1 MENPLRK
8 QIRSIMKDHKKR
20 QMWYRIVTT
29 LAVVVVFVTTY
40 MLILPAITMENKAEC
55 GITEHKHDANCYSS
69 HYEKEKELVCTTD
82 SLGVHKHTEACY
94 DAEHKLIC
102 GYADFVIH
110 EHDASCYDKDGNLVC
125 TIPEHKLHQ
134 HTPECYQMQKQLV
147 CTQEESAGHTHTPE
161 CYTKQGSLI
170 CGKEEHTHGEGC
182 YDAEGNLIC
191 ALEEHAH
198 SDECYEWTDVLT
210 CTTPESAGHTHS
222 EACYQD
228 VQVLICEEPA
238 ELHTHTAECYKD
250 GVLACGKLELKEH
263 KHSETCFTEKQNLVE
278 TLICDRVEHVHT
290 DECYKKS
297 TEETATSEAVT
308 ASQNEETS
316 SEDESS
322 ETASIEETSTEE
334 NSSEE
339 TSTEETS
346 SEETSSEEASSE
358 ADTDA
363 EEQST
368 EASIEETS
376 LEEASTEETSIEE
389 TSLEASSEDES
400 ETESAEE
407 AESESEVESESESET
422 EESSSIEA
430 ESEEESSEEVSTEE
444 ETSEEESFEETSTEE
459 TSEEEL
465 TSEEASTEEETSEA
479 EEESSEEETSEAEEE
494 SSEEETSEAE
504 SETSFEYDI
513 NNWNLEVDGAL
524 LTVDKNSSSS
534 SLRRMRRARSNAGAQ
549 ASSTG
554 IDFGQYITE
563 IAFSKIENGYWVP
576 VKDGEAIKEGSQVR
590 FNISYNIPD
599 GEVNISNKK
608 IYYQLP
614 SGVKLR
620 KEESGAVYRNGVAV
634 GTYTISPDGMIEIE
648 FEDDFVADGKQFN
661 GNIWFEGTVSASG
674 TNENG
679 EIEFAGEGGT
689 LKIDKQEE
697 TLKNDISVEKSGS
710 VSKDGKTVDY
720 EVVASSK
727 KGSGSPV
734 TIEDYFRASEHV
746 SATFDQNS
754 FKIYKADDFG
764 NQIEVNGYA
773 PTFDKTWD
781 SYPKFTLKDLPELKA
796 GEKYIVKY
804 TANISVDSSGNW
816 DGAATVNNTAKATI
830 KVENKETW
838 SSIEIS
844 KAMISKTG
852 GYDSDQNVINWTVT
866 LNKGRK
872 DIQGYTFSDTLPD
885 GIDFIGTEFDVVDT
899 TNNNAVVGKATVK
912 ADGSIEYTFGTDQPY
927 TGEYR
932 ITYRTTA
939 PDNNGK
945 VTNTGT
951 IGKDGTG
958 NSSTAGVDVTHR
970 NWGVSK
976 NYKNEEDANN
986 GMKKLTWSTTV
997 SLPDSELEEFTYKD
1011 RILDASSSG
1020 DHYAVASELQKDIEK
1035 NFALQLSDDS
1045 KLTYNNDKVTLSVT
1059 YYDASEN
1066 VIEPSDTTQKVK
1078 SFEIKITP
1086 KSGNSIKAKYMILDA
1101 YSTYA
1106 DISQMQPGTSLV
1118 FKNKAELPEHYK
1130 DAESTHT
1137 IKKDKAL
1144 SKQSTSYWDRDYNT
1158 PQSSIMNKYF
1168 STVIS
1173 EGSKEMTYDSLKD
1186 GYLYYR
1192 IVLQLEEGK
1201 DEDIVLEDVLPD
1213 GVKLDEASVEGW
1225 FLDSGD
1231 DYSCRVA
1238 YYPDPTGQPKYY
1250 DFSSDKKPTVSLD
1263 GQNMTITIHAGYLN
1277 ALKLANMNQKEYK
1290 IAITYRVSIKDEWN
1304 DLAVTDKTYV
1314 NKVKWGSNSDSQ
1326 TTTVTRP
1333 ITKVEKTSAVEVEK
1347 DSNGNISAYYAAYS
1361 VVVNPTGANMN
1372 PYADTLT
1379 LSDTLG
1385 LQDGVNAYLDLEKT
1399 GLYYY
1404 DASKEDYRGIKVN
1417 SSRYTLKYD
1426 SETNVLNL
1434 VIPDETACVFVYR
1447 YRIECGSAISPTVT
1461 NQVKLYGKFSSSTSN
1476 VIHNEASGASVDKG
1490 SLRIYKVDSD
1500 DYTNLLPG
1508 AEFKIEKFNSES
1520 NTWEIVSDANHPD
1533 GKYVSDEQGE
1543 VELPKEFAQETLYRL
1558 QETKAP
1564 SGYSRLAEEIYFV
1577 FMKSDKNTTITN
1589 MNSIFSAASVNTD
1602 KIKFYETTNKDAIL
1616 YVPNDNTEITVKK
1629 VWENKDGSILVN
1641 PPTGSIL
1648 VTVYRQKQQLAKWT
1662 VTVNYQLSDCVKT
1675 EKYEVAK
1682 GSPFTI
1688 TFEEWQV
1695 KNKFFN
1701 ETEQQQLVE
1710 RKDYSAGYEKN
1721 VYDYIIASVTSD
1733 MVVTIYES
1741 KGNQHDYGHP
1751 TPKYDSPQAY
1761 EPVSGSGEV
1770 AVTEAGTKLENVA
1783 LTAAKNWTVSWSDLP
1798 KADSE
1803 KAPYYYIVKE
1813 TVTIPGYR
1821 TTYLNN
1827 GGIQTGI
1834 IYITNQKEEEQS
1846 ITLPETG
1853 GTGTYWYTMGGV
1865 LLTAGAAFLIY
1876 KKHMQKGG
1884 KRIW

>member
-1 MENPLRK
+1 
-8 QIRSIMKDHKKR
+8 MKDHKKR

-69 HYEKEKELVCTTD
+69 HYEKEKELACTTD

-147 CTQEESAGHTHTPE
+147 CTQEESVGHTHTPE
-161 CYTKQGSLI
+161 CYTKQQGSLI

-182 YDAEGNLIC
+182 YDADGNLIC
-191 ALEEHAH
+191 TLEEHTH

-297 TEETATSEAVT
+297 TEETA
-308 ASQNEETS
+308 
-316 SEDESS
+316 
-322 ETASIEETSTEE
+322 ST
-334 NSSEE
+334 
-339 TSTEETS
+339 
-346 SEETSSEEASSE
+346 EEASSE

-368 EASIEETS
+368 EASSEETS

-389 TSLEASSEDES
+389 TSLEAVSEDESEAES

-407 AESESEVESESESET
+407 SEFESEVESESESET

-444 ETSEEESFEETSTEE
+444 VSTEEESSEEESFEETSTEE

-465 TSEEASTEEETSEA
+465 TSEEAST
-479 EEESSEEETSEAEEE
+479 EEETSEAEEE

-576 VKDGEAIKEGSQVR
+576 VKEGEAIKEGSQVR

-710 VSKDGKTVDY
+710 VSKDGKTVNY

-773 PTFDKTWD
+773 PTFDQTQD
-781 SYPKFTLKDLPELKA
+781 GYPKFTLKDLPELKA

-838 SSIEIS
+838 SSVEIS

-852 GYDSDQNVINWTVT
+852 GYDSDKNEINWTVT
-866 LNKGRK
+866 LNKGKK
-872 DIQGYTFSDTLPD
+872 DIQGYKFYDKLPD
-885 GIDFIGTEFDVVDT
+885 GIQFIGNEFYVIDT
-899 TNNNAVVGKATVK
+899 VTNQSIGKATIGL
-912 ADGSIEYTFGTDQPY
+912 DGSIEYTFGTDKSY
-927 TGEYR
+927 TSEYR
-932 ITYRTTA
+932 IAYKTTA
-939 PDNNGK
+939 PDENGK
-945 VTNTGT
+945 VNNKGT
-951 IGKDGTG
+951 IGKDGTE

-997 SLPDSELEEFTYKD
+997 SLPDSELVEFTYKD
-1011 RILDASSSG
+1011 TILDASSSG
-1020 DHYAVASELQKDIEK
+1020 DHYAVASELQEDIEK

-1045 KLTYNNDKVTLSVT
+1045 KLYYNNDKVTLSVT

-1086 KSGNSIKAKYMILDA
+1086 KSGTNIKVKYMILDA

-1106 DISQMQPGTSLV
+1106 DVSQMQPGTSLV
-1118 FKNKAELPEHYK
+1118 FKNRAELLGHNK
-1130 DAESTHT
+1130 ESEAQHT
-1137 IKKDKAL
+1137 IKKDKIL
-1144 SKQSTSYWDRDYNT
+1144 SKQSISSWGRDYSK
-1158 PQSSIMNKYF
+1158 PQISPDKGLLSGF
-1168 STVIS
+1168 SD
-1173 EGSKEMTYDSLKD
+1173 GSKEMSYDSLND
-1186 GYLYYR
+1186 GYIYYR
-1192 IVLQLEEGK
+1192 ILINPEGN
-1201 DEDIVLEDVLPD
+1201 DDDITFTDILPD
-1213 GVKLDEASVEGW
+1213 GLVVDETSVEGW
-1225 FLDSGD
+1225 FYFETNNYFYCWNDWAKDNQDGRY
-1231 DYSCRVA
+1231 YSFA
-1238 YYPDPTGQPKYY
+1238 DN
-1250 DFSSDKKPTVSLD
+1250 KKPVVVVDKDNNKMTVTIKS
-1263 GQNMTITIHAGYLN
+1263 GYNYAMTSAN
-1277 ALKLANMNQKEYK
+1277 QVDWKL
-1290 IAITYRVSIKDEWN
+1290 AITYRASIKDEWK
-1304 DLAVTDKTYV
+1304 DLNLTDKTYV
-1314 NKVKWGSNSDSQ
+1314 NKVEWGSNSDSQ

-1333 ITKVEKTSAVEVEK
+1333 ITKIEKTSAVEVER
-1347 DSNGNISAYYAAYS
+1347 DSNGNIIAYYAAYS
-1361 VVVNPTGANMN
+1361 VVVNPAGANMN

-1385 LQDGVNAYLDLEKT
+1385 LPADVNAYLDLGNT

-1520 NTWEIVSDANHPD
+1520 NKWEIVSDTSHPD

-1543 VELPKEFAQETLYRL
+1543 VELPKEFVQETLYRL

-1589 MNSIFSAASVNTD
+1589 MNSIFSAASVSAD

-1641 PPTGSIL
+1641 PPTDSIQ
-1648 VTVYRQKQQLAKWT
+1648 VTVYRQRQQLAKWT
-1662 VTVNYQLSDCVKT
+1662 VTINKDGQRT
-1675 EKYEVAK
+1675 PYEVAK
-1682 GSPFTI
+1682 GSHFIISFPSYGIANYTDETKEKFVQMPDGNYQLRI
-1688 TFEEWQV
+1688 EQV
-1695 KNKFFN
+1695 N
-1701 ETEQQQLVE
+1701 
-1710 RKDYSAGYEKN
+1710 
-1721 VYDYIIASVTSD
+1721 SD
-1733 MVVTIYES
+1733 MEIDLKTNGGWTADI
-1741 KGNQHDYGHP
+1741 G
-1751 TPKYDSPQAY
+1751 TPDFDSPQAY

-1770 AVTEAGTKLENVA
+1770 AVTETGKKLENVA

-1798 KADSE
+1798 KADD
-1803 KAPYYYIVKE
+1803 KGAPYYYIVEEK
-1813 TVTIPGYR
+1813 VTIPGYR

-1827 GGIQTGI
+1827 GGIKTGI

>member
-69 HYEKEKELVCTTD
+69 HYEKEKELACTTD
-82 SLGVHKHTEACY
+82 SLGVHKHTDACY

-147 CTQEESAGHTHTPE
+147 CTQEESVGHTHTPE
-161 CYTKQGSLI
+161 CYTKQQGALI

-191 ALEEHAH
+191 TLEEHTH
-198 SDECYEWTDVLT
+198 SDECYEWNDVLT
-210 CTTPESAGHTHS
+210 CTIPESAGHTHS

-322 ETASIEETSTEE
+322 EETSI
-334 NSSEE
+334 
-339 TSTEETS
+339 
-346 SEETSSEEASSE
+346 EEASSE

-363 EEQST
+363 EEPST
-368 EASIEETS
+368 EETSEETS
-376 LEEASTEETSIEE
+376 LEEVSTEE

-400 ETESAEE
+400 EAESETESAE
-407 AESESEVESESESET
+407 EVESESERET

-430 ESEEESSEEVSTEE
+430 ETEEESSEEVSTEE
-444 ETSEEESFEETSTEE
+444 ESSEEESFEETSTEE

-479 EEESSEEETSEAEEE
+479 EEESSEEAST
-494 SSEEETSEAE
+494 EEETFEAE
-504 SETSFEYDI
+504 TEEELSYDL
-513 NNWNLEVDGAL
+513 NNWNLEIDGPL
-524 LTVDKNSSSS
+524 LTVEKNMSSSNV
-534 SLRRMRRARSNAGAQ
+534 RRMRKASRIATQ
-549 ASSTG
+549 ATTTGVDFGPHITG
-554 IDFGQYITE
+554 II
-563 IAFSKIENGYWVP
+563 FSKIQNGYWVP
-576 VKDGEAIKEGSQVR
+576 IGDGESVKEGDQVR
-590 FNISYNIPD
+590 FYISYNIPD
-599 GEVNISNKK
+599 GKVDSSNKK

-620 KEESGAVYRNGVAV
+620 KEENGSIYRNGVAV
-634 GTYTISPDGMIEIE
+634 GTYTISPDGLIEIE
-648 FEDDFVADGKQFN
+648 FEDNFVADGKQFN

-764 NQIEVNGYA
+764 NQIEVNGYV
-773 PTFDKTWD
+773 PTFDRTQD
-781 SYPKFTLKDLPELKA
+781 GYPKFTLKDLPELKA

-804 TANISVDSSGNW
+804 TANLSVVSSGNW

-838 SSIEIS
+838 SSVEIS

-852 GYDSDQNVINWTVT
+852 GYDPDKNEINWIVT
-866 LNKGRK
+866 LNKGKK
-872 DIQGYTFSDTLPD
+872 DIQGYKFYDKLPD
-885 GIDFIGTEFDVVDT
+885 GIQFIGNKFDVIDT
-899 TNNNAVVGKATVK
+899 ATNQSIGTATVG
-912 ADGSIEYTFGTDQPY
+912 ADGSIEYTFGTDKSY
-927 TGEYR
+927 TSEYR
-932 ITYRTTA
+932 ITYKTTA
-939 PDNNGK
+939 PAENGK
-945 VTNTGT
+945 VNNTGT

-976 NYKNEEDANN
+976 NYKNEEDADN
-986 GMKKLTWSTTV
+986 GTKKLTWSTTV
-997 SLPDSELEEFTYKD
+997 SLPDSELEDFTYKD
-1011 RILDASSSG
+1011 TILDANSPN

-1045 KLTYNNDKVTLSVT
+1045 KLSYNNDKVTLSVT

-1066 VIEPSDTTQKVK
+1066 AIEPTDTTQKVK

-1086 KSGNSIKAKYMILDA
+1086 KSGTSIKAKYMILDA

-1106 DISQMQPGTSLV
+1106 DISAMQPGTSWV
-1118 FKNKAELPEHYK
+1118 FKNKAELPEHHK
-1130 DAESTHT
+1130 ESEAQHT
-1137 IKKDKAL
+1137 IKKDKIL
-1144 SKQSTSYWDRDYNT
+1144 SKQSIANTGRDYNT
-1158 PQSSIMNKYF
+1158 PQSSLGIIQMPKF
-1168 STVIS
+1168 VDGT
-1173 EGSKEMTYDSLKD
+1173 KEFTYDSLKNE
-1186 GYLYYR
+1186 YIYYR
-1192 IVLQLEEGK
+1192 ILIDAESANDQSITLTDYIPNGMVI
-1201 DEDIVLEDVLPD
+1201 DE
-1213 GVKLDEASVEGW
+1213 KSVEGW
-1225 FLDSGD
+1225 YYFEDGENYQYRV
-1231 DYSCRVA
+1231 DYRNSAGPQR
-1238 YYPDPTGQPKYY
+1238 Y
-1250 DFSSDKKPTVSLD
+1250 DFAENKKPVVSISQD
-1263 GQNMTITIHAGYLN
+1263 GSLMTIMIQDGYATAAKN
-1277 ALKLANMNQKEYK
+1277 GGKTGWKL
-1290 IAITYRVSIKDEWN
+1290 AITYRASIKDEWKDFN
-1304 DLAVTDKTYV
+1304 VTDKTYV
-1314 NKVKWGSNSDSQ
+1314 NKVEWGSNSDSQ

-1333 ITKVEKTSAVEVEK
+1333 TTKIEKTAVVETEQ
-1347 DSNGNISAYYAAYS
+1347 DASGAISAYYAAYS
-1361 VVVNPTGANMN
+1361 VVINPSGANMN
-1372 PYADTLT
+1372 PYADTLS
-1379 LSDTLG
+1379 LSDTLT
-1385 LQDGVNAYLDLEKT
+1385 LPQGVTAYWDLDNT

-1404 DASKEDYRGIKVN
+1404 DASKTDYKGTEL
-1417 SSRYTLKYD
+1417 SSTRYTLQYNEQK
-1426 SETNVLNL
+1426 NVLNL
-1434 VIPDETACVFVYR
+1434 VVPDETACVFVYR
-1447 YRIECGSAISPTVT
+1447 YRIECGAAHAPEISNKVR
-1461 NQVKLYGKFSSSTSN
+1461 LYGKFESSTSTI
-1476 VIHNEASGASVDKG
+1476 IHNQGSGASVDKG
-1490 SLRIYKVDSD
+1490 SLKIYKVDSD
-1500 DYTNLLPG
+1500 DYTNLLAG
-1508 AEFKIEKFNSES
+1508 AEFEIEKYDSQS
-1520 NTWEIVSDANHPD
+1520 KIWSRVSDDNHPD
-1533 GKYVSDEQGE
+1533 GKYISNAKGE
-1543 VELPKEFAQETLYRL
+1543 VELPKEFVQETLYRL
-1558 QETKAP
+1558 KETKAP
-1564 SGYSRLAEEIYFV
+1564 SGYSKLAKEIYFV
-1577 FMKSDKNTTITN
+1577 FMKYDKNTTITN
-1589 MNSIFSAASVNTD
+1589 MGSIFSAASVSTD

-1641 PPTGSIL
+1641 PPTNSIL

-1662 VTVNYQLSDCVKT
+1662 VTINKDGQRT
-1675 EKYEVAK
+1675 PYEVAK
-1682 GSPFTI
+1682 GSHFIISFPSWGIANYTDETKEKFVQMPDGTYQLRI
-1688 TFEEWQV
+1688 EQV
-1695 KNKFFN
+1695 N
-1701 ETEQQQLVE
+1701 
-1710 RKDYSAGYEKN
+1710 
-1721 VYDYIIASVTSD
+1721 SD
-1733 MVVTIYES
+1733 MEIDLKTNGSWTADI
-1741 KGNQHDYGHP
+1741 G
-1751 TPKYDSPQAY
+1751 TPDFDLPQAY

-1770 AVTEAGTKLENVA
+1770 AVTEGGTKLENVA
-1783 LTAAKNWTVSWSDLP
+1783 LRAANNWTVSWSDLP

-1803 KAPYYYIVKE
+1803 NAPYYYIVKE

-1865 LLTAGAAFLIY
+1865 LLIAGAAFLIY

>member
-69 HYEKEKELVCTTD
+69 HYEKEKELACTTD

-322 ETASIEETSTEE
+322 ETASIEETS
-334 NSSEE
+334 SEE
-339 TSTEETS
+339 TST
-346 SEETSSEEASSE
+346 EEASSE

-363 EEQST
+363 EEPST
-368 EASIEETS
+368 EASS
-376 LEEASTEETSIEE
+376 EE
-389 TSLEASSEDES
+389 TSLEAVSEDES
-400 ETESAEE
+400 EAESETETAEE

-430 ESEEESSEEVSTEE
+430 ETEEESSEEVSTEAESLE
-444 ETSEEESFEETSTEE
+444 EESTEEESEEEQ
-459 TSEEEL
+459 
-465 TSEEASTEEETSEA
+465 TSEEAST
-479 EEESSEEETSEAEEE
+479 EEETSEAEEE

-513 NNWNLEVDGAL
+513 NNWNLEVDGPL

-534 SLRRMRRARSNAGAQ
+534 SLRRMRRARSNVGAQ

-599 GEVNISNKK
+599 GEVNLSNKK

-620 KEESGAVYRNGVAV
+620 KEESGAIYRNGVAV

-648 FEDDFVADGKQFN
+648 FEDAFVADGKQFN

-746 SATFDQNS
+746 SAAFDPNS

-764 NQIEVNGYA
+764 NQIEVNGYV
-773 PTFDKTWD
+773 PTFETQDG
-781 SYPKFTLKDLPELKA
+781 YPKFTLKDLPELKA

-804 TANISVDSSGNW
+804 TANISADSSGNW

-838 SSIEIS
+838 SSVEIS

-852 GYDSDQNVINWTVT
+852 GYDSDKNEINWTVT
-866 LNKGRK
+866 LNKGKK
-872 DIQGYTFSDTLPD
+872 DIQGYKFYDKLFD
-885 GIDFIGTEFDVVDT
+885 GIQFIGTEFDVIDT
-899 TNNNAVVGKATVK
+899 VTNQSIGKAKVG
-912 ADGSIEYTFGTDQPY
+912 ADGSIEYTFGTDKSY
-927 TGEYR
+927 TSEYR
-932 ITYRTTA
+932 ITYKTTA
-939 PDNNGK
+939 PTENGK
-945 VTNTGT
+945 VNNTGT

-997 SLPDSELEEFTYKD
+997 SLPDSELVEFTYKD
-1011 RILDASSSG
+1011 TILDASSSG
-1020 DHYAVASELQKDIEK
+1020 DHYAVASKLQEDIEK
-1035 NFALQLSDDS
+1035 NFALQLSDDTRLS
-1045 KLTYNNDKVTLSVT
+1045 YNNDKVTLSVT
-1059 YYDASEN
+1059 YYDASGN
-1066 VIEPSDTTQKVK
+1066 VIESTDTTQKVR

-1106 DISQMQPGTSLV
+1106 DVSQMQPGTSLV
-1118 FKNKAELPEHYK
+1118 FKNKAELPEHGK
-1130 DAESTHT
+1130 EAESTHT

-1144 SKQSTSYWDRDYNT
+1144 SKQSTSYWERDYST
-1158 PQSSIMNKYF
+1158 PQGSLPNQPTHYSPM
-1168 STVIS
+1168 TD
-1173 EGSKEMTYDSLKD
+1173 GSKEMTYDSLKD
-1186 GYLYYR
+1186 GYIYYR
-1192 IVLQLEEGK
+1192 IVLQPEEGK
-1201 DEDIVLEDVLPD
+1201 DQDIILKDVLPE
-1213 GVKLDEASVEGW
+1213 GVELDNNSVEGW
-1225 FLDSGD
+1225 FLNGD
-1231 DYSCRVA
+1231 NYIHIMT
-1238 YYPDPTGQPKYY
+1238 YYPQELYGTPKYY
-1250 DFSSDKKPTVSLD
+1250 DFSSAKKPTVSLD

-1277 ALKLANMNQKEYK
+1277 ALKLANQTGYK

-1304 DLAVTDKTYV
+1304 DLIVTDKTYV
-1314 NKVKWGSNSDSQ
+1314 NKVEWGSNSDSQ

-1347 DSNGNISAYYAAYS
+1347 DSNGKISAYYAAYS
-1361 VVVNPTGANMN
+1361 VVVNPAGANMN

-1385 LQDGVNAYLDLEKT
+1385 LPAGVNAYLDLEKT

-1417 SSRYTLKYD
+1417 SSRYTLQYD

-1476 VIHNEASGASVDKG
+1476 VIHNESSGASVDKG

-1520 NTWEIVSDANHPD
+1520 NAWEIVSDANHPD
-1533 GKYVSDEQGE
+1533 GKYVSNEQGE

-1558 QETKAP
+1558 QEIKAP

-1577 FMKSDKNTTITN
+1577 FMKKDKDTTIKD
-1589 MNSIFSAASVNTD
+1589 MNSIFSAVNVSTD

-1641 PPTGSIL
+1641 PPTDSIQ

-1662 VTVNYQLSDCVKT
+1662 VTINKDGHLT
-1675 EKYEVAK
+1675 PYEVAK
-1682 GSPFTI
+1682 GSHFIISFPSWGIENYT
-1688 TFEEWQV
+1688 
-1695 KNKFFN
+1695 N
-1701 ETEQQQLVE
+1701 ETKEKFVKMSDGNYQLRIEQV
-1710 RKDYSAGYEKN
+1710 N
-1721 VYDYIIASVTSD
+1721 SD
-1733 MVVTIYES
+1733 MEIDLKTN
-1741 KGNQHDYGHP
+1741 GGWTDGG
-1751 TPKYDSPQAY
+1751 TPDFDSPQAY
-1761 EPVSGSGEV
+1761 EPVAGSGEV
-1770 AVTEAGTKLENVA
+1770 AVTENGTKLENVA
-1783 LTAAKNWTVSWSDLP
+1783 LTSANNWTVSWSDLP

-1803 KAPYYYIVKE
+1803 NAPYYYIVKE

>member
-69 HYEKEKELVCTTD
+69 HYEKEKELACTTD

-161 CYTKQGSLI
+161 CYTKQQGSLI
-170 CGKEEHTHGEGC
+170 CSKEEHTHGEGC

-191 ALEEHAH
+191 TLEEHAH

-210 CTTPESAGHTHS
+210 CTIPESAGHTHS

-334 NSSEE
+334 TSIEEASSEE
-339 TSTEETS
+339 T
-346 SEETSSEEASSE
+346 SSE

-363 EEQST
+363 EEPST
-368 EASIEETS
+368 EASSEETS

-400 ETESAEE
+400 EAESETETAEE
-407 AESESEVESESESET
+407 AESESESET

-430 ESEEESSEEVSTEE
+430 ETEEESSEEVSTEE
-444 ETSEEESFEETSTEE
+444 VSTEEESSEEESFEETSTEE

-465 TSEEASTEEETSEA
+465 TSEEAST
-479 EEESSEEETSEAEEE
+479 EEETSEAEEE

-764 NQIEVNGYA
+764 NQIEVNGYV
-773 PTFDKTWD
+773 PTFDKTQD
-781 SYPKFTLKDLPELKA
+781 GYPKFTLKDLPELKA

-945 VTNTGT
+945 VTNKGT

-1059 YYDASEN
+1059 YYDASGN

-1086 KSGNSIKAKYMILDA
+1086 KSGTNIKAKYMILDA

-1106 DISQMQPGTSLV
+1106 DISQMQPGTSWV
-1118 FKNKAELPEHYK
+1118 FKNKAELLGHNK
-1130 DAESTHT
+1130 ESEAQHT
-1137 IKKDKAL
+1137 IKKDKIL
-1144 SKQSTSYWDRDYNT
+1144 SKQSISSWGRDYSK
-1158 PQSSIMNKYF
+1158 PQISPDKGLLSGF
-1168 STVIS
+1168 SD
-1173 EGSKEMTYDSLKD
+1173 GSKEMSYDSLND
-1186 GYLYYR
+1186 GYICYR
-1192 IVLQLEEGK
+1192 ILINPEGN
-1201 DEDIVLEDVLPD
+1201 DDDITFTDILPD
-1213 GVKLDEASVEGW
+1213 GLVVDETSVEGW
-1225 FLDSGD
+1225 FYFEPNNYFYCWNDWAKNNQDGRY
-1231 DYSCRVA
+1231 YSFA
-1238 YYPDPTGQPKYY
+1238 DN
-1250 DFSSDKKPTVSLD
+1250 KKPVVVVDKDNNKMTVTIKS
-1263 GQNMTITIHAGYLN
+1263 GYNYAMTSN
-1277 ALKLANMNQKEYK
+1277 NQVDWKL
-1290 IAITYRVSIKDEWN
+1290 AITYRASIKDEWK
-1304 DLAVTDKTYV
+1304 DLNLTDKTYV
-1314 NKVKWGSNSDSQ
+1314 NKVEWGSNSDSQ

-1333 ITKVEKTSAVEVEK
+1333 TTKVEKTAVVETEQ
-1347 DSNGNISAYYAAYS
+1347 DASGAISAYYAAYS
-1361 VVVNPTGANMN
+1361 VVINPSGANMN
-1372 PYADTLT
+1372 PYADTLS
-1379 LSDTLG
+1379 LSDTLT
-1385 LQDGVNAYLDLEKT
+1385 LPQGVTAYLDLDNT

-1404 DASKEDYRGIKVN
+1404 DASKTDYKGTEL
-1417 SSRYTLKYD
+1417 SSTRYTLQYD
-1426 SETNVLNL
+1426 EQKNVLNL
-1434 VIPDETACVFVYR
+1434 VVPDETACVFVYR
-1447 YRIECGSAISPTVT
+1447 YRIECGAASAPEISNKVR
-1461 NQVKLYGKFSSSTSN
+1461 LYGKFESSTSTI
-1476 VIHNEASGASVDKG
+1476 IHNQGSGASVDKG

-1589 MNSIFSAASVNTD
+1589 MNSIFSAASVSAD

-1641 PPTGSIL
+1641 PPKDSIQ

-1662 VTVNYQLSDCVKT
+1662 VTVIKKYQEWDGQKQKT
-1675 EKYEVAK
+1675 LGSFDIAK
-1682 GSPFTI
+1682 GSAFTI
-1688 TFEEWQV
+1688 KLSKQTKGQLSEELQGQCIPVVDNWGNVDHYELRYSSISEDVTIVLEYPIQHAS
-1695 KNKFFN
+1695 
-1701 ETEQQQLVE
+1701 EDPS
-1710 RKDYSAGYEKN
+1710 DYEYDKPEAYES
-1721 VYDYIIASVTSD
+1721 ISGSREIAETSD
-1733 MVVTIYES
+1733 
-1741 KGNQHDYGHP
+1741 
-1751 TPKYDSPQAY
+1751 
-1761 EPVSGSGEV
+1761 
-1770 AVTEAGTKLENVA
+1770 GTKLKNVS
-1783 LTAAKNWTVSWSDLP
+1783 LTALKKWSVSWSDLP
-1798 KADSE
+1798 ATGTDADGNTF
-1803 KAPYYYIVKE
+1803 PYYYTVEE
-1813 TVTIPGYR
+1813 TVNIPGYK

-1827 GGIQTGI
+1827 SGIRTGI

>member
-1 MENPLRK
+1 
-8 QIRSIMKDHKKR
+8 MKDHKKR

-69 HYEKEKELVCTTD
+69 HYEKEKELACTTD

-147 CTQEESAGHTHTPE
+147 CTQEESVGHTHTPE
-161 CYTKQGSLI
+161 CYTKQQGELI

-191 ALEEHAH
+191 TLEEHTH

-210 CTTPESAGHTHS
+210 CTIPESAGHTHS

-316 SEDESS
+316 SEDEGS
-322 ETASIEETSTEE
+322 ETASIEET
-334 NSSEE
+334 SSEE

-346 SEETSSEEASSE
+346 IEEDSSEETSSE

-363 EEQST
+363 EEPST
-368 EASIEETS
+368 EASSEETS

-389 TSLEASSEDES
+389 TSLEAVSEDESEAES

-407 AESESEVESESESET
+407 VESEYEVESESESET

-430 ESEEESSEEVSTEE
+430 ETEEESSEEVSTEE
-444 ETSEEESFEETSTEE
+444 ESSEEESFEETSTEE

-479 EEESSEEETSEAEEE
+479 EEESSEEAST
-494 SSEEETSEAE
+494 EEETSEAE
-504 SETSFEYDI
+504 TEEELSYDL
-513 NNWNLEVDGAL
+513 NNWNLEIDGPL
-524 LTVDKNSSSS
+524 LTVEKNMSSSNV
-534 SLRRMRRARSNAGAQ
+534 RRMRKASRIATQ
-549 ASSTG
+549 ATTTGVDFGPHITG
-554 IDFGQYITE
+554 II
-563 IAFSKIENGYWVP
+563 FSKIQNGYWVP
-576 VKDGEAIKEGSQVR
+576 IGDGESVKEGDQVR
-590 FNISYNIPD
+590 FYISYNIPD
-599 GEVNISNKK
+599 GKVDSSNKK

-620 KEESGAVYRNGVAV
+620 KEENGSIYRNGVAV
-634 GTYTISPDGMIEIE
+634 GTYTISPDGLIEIE

-773 PTFDKTWD
+773 PTFDQTQD
-781 SYPKFTLKDLPELKA
+781 GYPKFTLKDLPELEA

-838 SSIEIS
+838 SSVEIS

-852 GYDSDQNVINWTVT
+852 GYDSDQNVINWIVT

-885 GIDFIGTEFDVVDT
+885 GISFIGTEFDVVDT

-912 ADGSIEYTFGTDQPY
+912 ADGSIEYTFRTDQPY

-932 ITYRTTA
+932 ITYKTTA
-939 PDNNGK
+939 PDSDGK

-951 IGKDGTG
+951 IGKNGDG
-958 NSSTAGVDVTHR
+958 NSSTAEVGVSHR

-976 NYKNEEDANN
+976 SYKSETDVDA
-986 GMKKLTWSTTV
+986 GSKKLTWNTDVT
-997 SLPDSELEEFTYKD
+997 LPDITLIEFVYKD
-1011 RILDASSSG
+1011 TFIDAIDG
-1020 DHYAVASELQKDIEK
+1020 NTENHYGIAKELQAEIEQ
-1035 NFALQLSDDS
+1035 NFSLQLSDNKRLS
-1045 KLTYNNDKVTLSVT
+1045 YENDQVAVEVT
-1059 YYDASEN
+1059 YYDADGNKIAST
-1066 VIEPSDTTQKVK
+1066 DTTQKVK
-1078 SFEIKITP
+1078 TFEIKVIP
-1086 KSGNSIKAKYMILDA
+1086 KADVDVKAKHMILA
-1101 YSTYA
+1101 SYSTYA
-1106 DISQMQPGTSLV
+1106 DISAMQPGTSWV
-1118 FKNKAELPEHYK
+1118 FKNKAELPGHNK
-1130 DAESTHT
+1130 ESEAQHT
-1137 IKKDKAL
+1137 IKKDKIL
-1144 SKQSTSYWDRDYNT
+1144 SKQSIANIGRDYNT
-1158 PQSSIMNKYF
+1158 SQSSL
-1168 STVIS
+1168 VIIQMPKFVD
-1173 EGSKEMTYDSLKD
+1173 GTKEFTYDSLKNE
-1186 GYLYYR
+1186 YVYYR
-1192 IVLQLEEGK
+1192 ILIDAESANDQSITLTDYIPNGMVI
-1201 DEDIVLEDVLPD
+1201 DE
-1213 GVKLDEASVEGW
+1213 KSVEGW
-1225 FLDSGD
+1225 YYFENGENYQHRV
-1231 DYSCRVA
+1231 DYHNSA
-1238 YYPDPTGQPKYY
+1238 GQQWY
-1250 DFSSDKKPTVSLD
+1250 DFAGNKKPVVSISQD
-1263 GQNMTITIHAGYLN
+1263 GSLMTITIQDGYATAAKN
-1277 ALKLANMNQKEYK
+1277 GGKTGWKL
-1290 IAITYRVSIKDEWN
+1290 AITYRASIKDEWKDFN
-1304 DLAVTDKTYV
+1304 VTDKTYV
-1314 NKVKWGSNSDSQ
+1314 NKVEWGSNSDSQ

-1333 ITKVEKTSAVEVEK
+1333 TTKIEKTAVVETEQDASGAISA
-1347 DSNGNISAYYAAYS
+1347 ISAYYAAYS
-1361 VVVNPTGANMN
+1361 VVINPSGANMN
-1372 PYADTLT
+1372 PYADTLS
-1379 LSDTLG
+1379 LSDTLT
-1385 LQDGVNAYLDLEKT
+1385 LPQGVTAYLDLDNT

-1404 DASKEDYRGIKVN
+1404 DASKTDYKGTEL
-1417 SSRYTLKYD
+1417 SSTRYTLQYD
-1426 SETNVLNL
+1426 EQKNVLNL
-1434 VIPDETACVFVYR
+1434 VVPDETACVFVYR
-1447 YRIECGSAISPTVT
+1447 YRIECGAASAPEISNKVR
-1461 NQVKLYGKFSSSTSN
+1461 LYGKFESSTSTI
-1476 VIHNEASGASVDKG
+1476 IHNQGSGASVDKG
-1490 SLRIYKVDSD
+1490 SLKIYKVDSD
-1500 DYTNLLPG
+1500 DYTNLLAG
-1508 AEFKIEKFNSES
+1508 AEFGIEKYDSQS
-1520 NTWEIVSDANHPD
+1520 KTWSLVSDDNHSD
-1533 GKYVSDEQGE
+1533 GNYISNAKGE
-1543 VELPKEFAQETLYRL
+1543 VELPKEFVQETLYRL
-1558 QETKAP
+1558 KETKAP
-1564 SGYSRLAEEIYFV
+1564 SGYSKLSNPIYFV
-1577 FMKSDKNTTITN
+1577 FMKVNTTKESTIN
-1589 MNSIFSAASVNTD
+1589 AMSSVFSVAGVDANEV
-1602 KIKFYETTNKDAIL
+1602 KFYETTSKDAVM
-1616 YVPNDNTEITVKK
+1616 YVPNENTEIVVKK
-1629 VWENKDGSILVN
+1629 VWENKNGSTLVN
-1641 PPTGSIL
+1641 PPTDSIK

-1662 VTVNYQLSDCVKT
+1662 VTINKDGQRT
-1675 EKYEVAK
+1675 PYEVAK
-1682 GSPFTI
+1682 GSHFIISFPSWGSANYTDETKEKFVQMPDGNYQLRI
-1688 TFEEWQV
+1688 EQV
-1695 KNKFFN
+1695 N
-1701 ETEQQQLVE
+1701 
-1710 RKDYSAGYEKN
+1710 
-1721 VYDYIIASVTSD
+1721 SD
-1733 MVVTIYES
+1733 MEIDLKANGWTADI
-1741 KGNQHDYGHP
+1741 KTTDLDF
-1751 TPKYDSPQAY
+1751 DSPQAY

-1770 AVTEAGTKLENVA
+1770 AVTETGTKLENVA
-1783 LTAAKNWTVSWSDLP
+1783 LTAANNWTVSWSDLP

-1803 KAPYYYIVKE
+1803 NAPYYYIVKE

>member
-1 MENPLRK
+1 M
-8 QIRSIMKDHKKR
+8 
-20 QMWYRIVTT
+20 
-29 LAVVVVFVTTY
+29 
-40 MLILPAITMENKAEC
+40 
-55 GITEHKHDANCYSS
+55 
-69 HYEKEKELVCTTD
+69 
-82 SLGVHKHTEACY
+82 
-94 DAEHKLIC
+94 
-102 GYADFVIH
+102 
-110 EHDASCYDKDGNLVC
+110 
-125 TIPEHKLHQ
+125 
-134 HTPECYQMQKQLV
+134 
-147 CTQEESAGHTHTPE
+147 
-161 CYTKQGSLI
+161 
-170 CGKEEHTHGEGC
+170 
-182 YDAEGNLIC
+182 
-191 ALEEHAH
+191 
-198 SDECYEWTDVLT
+198 
-210 CTTPESAGHTHS
+210 
-222 EACYQD
+222 
-228 VQVLICEEPA
+228 QVLICEEPA

-263 KHSETCFTEKQNLVE
+263 KHSETCFTEKQVLVE

-316 SEDESS
+316 SEDENS
-322 ETASIEETSTEE
+322 ET
-334 NSSEE
+334 
-339 TSTEETS
+339 
-346 SEETSSEEASSE
+346 
-358 ADTDA
+358 
-363 EEQST
+363 
-368 EASIEETS
+368 ASIEETS
-376 LEEASTEETSIEE
+376 LEEASIEETSIEE
-389 TSLEASSEDES
+389 TSLEAVSEEESEVES

-422 EESSSIEA
+422 EESSSVEA
-430 ESEEESSEEVSTEE
+430 ESEEESSEEISTEE
-444 ETSEEESFEETSTEE
+444 ESSEEESFEETSTEE

-465 TSEEASTEEETSEA
+465 TSEEAST
-479 EEESSEEETSEAEEE
+479 EEETSEAEEE

-970 NWGVSK
+970 DWGVSK
-976 NYKNEEDANN
+976 NYKNEEAVNN

-997 SLPDSELEEFTYKD
+997 SLPDSELVEFTYRD
-1011 RILDASSSG
+1011 TILDASSPN
-1020 DHYAVASELQKDIEK
+1020 DHYAVASELQADIAK
-1035 NFALQLSDDS
+1035 SFALQLSDNS
-1045 KLTYNNDKVTLSVT
+1045 KLSYNNDKVTLSVT

-1086 KSGNSIKAKYMILDA
+1086 KSGTNIKAKYMILDA

-1106 DISQMQPGTSLV
+1106 DVSQMQPGTSLV
-1118 FKNKAELPEHYK
+1118 FKNRAELPEHYK

-1158 PQSSIMNKYF
+1158 PQSSIMNKHF

-1201 DEDIVLEDVLPD
+1201 DEDIVLKDVLPD

-1231 DYSCRVA
+1231 NYSCRVA
-1238 YYPDPTGQPKYY
+1238 YYPDSTGQPKYY

-1277 ALKLANMNQKEYK
+1277 ALKSANMNQKGYK

-1304 DLAVTDKTYV
+1304 DLTVTDKTYV
-1314 NKVKWGSNSDSQ
+1314 NKVEWGSNSDSQ

-1333 ITKVEKTSAVEVEK
+1333 ITKVEKTSAVEVER
-1347 DSNGNISAYYAAYS
+1347 DSNGNIIAYYAAYS
-1361 VVVNPTGANMN
+1361 VVVNPAGANMN

-1385 LQDGVNAYLDLEKT
+1385 LPADVNAYLDLGNT

-1404 DASKEDYRGIKVN
+1404 DASKENYRGIKVN

-1447 YRIECGSAISPTVT
+1447 YRIECGSLAISPTVT
-1461 NQVKLYGKFSSSTSN
+1461 NQVKLYGKFSASTSN

-1508 AEFKIEKFNSES
+1508 AEFKIEKFNSAS
-1520 NTWEIVSDANHPD
+1520 NAWEIVSDTSHPD

-1589 MNSIFSAASVNTD
+1589 MNSIFSAASVSAD

-1641 PPTGSIL
+1641 PPTDSIQ

-1662 VTVNYQLSDCVKT
+1662 VTINKDGHLT
-1675 EKYEVAK
+1675 PYEVAK
-1682 GSPFTI
+1682 GSHFIISFPSWGIENYT
-1688 TFEEWQV
+1688 
-1695 KNKFFN
+1695 N
-1701 ETEQQQLVE
+1701 ETKEKFVKMPDGNYQLRIEQV
-1710 RKDYSAGYEKN
+1710 N
-1721 VYDYIIASVTSD
+1721 SD
-1733 MVVTIYES
+1733 MEIDLKTNGS
-1741 KGNQHDYGHP
+1741 WTDGG
-1751 TPKYDSPQAY
+1751 TPDFDSPQAY
-1761 EPVSGSGEV
+1761 EPVAGSGEV
-1770 AVTEAGTKLENVA
+1770 AVTENGTKLENVA
-1783 LTAAKNWTVSWSDLP
+1783 LTAANNWTVSWSDLP

-1803 KAPYYYIVKE
+1803 NAPYYYIVKE

>member
-69 HYEKEKELVCTTD
+69 HYEKEKELACTTD
-82 SLGVHKHTEACY
+82 SLGVHKHTDACY

-147 CTQEESAGHTHTPE
+147 CTQEESVGHTHTPE
-161 CYTKQGSLI
+161 CYTKQQGALI

-191 ALEEHAH
+191 TLEEHTH
-198 SDECYEWTDVLT
+198 SDECYEWNDVLT
-210 CTTPESAGHTHS
+210 CTIPESAGHTHS

-238 ELHTHTAECYKD
+238 ELHTHTAECYKE

-263 KHSETCFTEKQNLVE
+263 KHSETCFTEKQVLVE

-334 NSSEE
+334 
-339 TSTEETS
+339 
-346 SEETSSEEASSE
+346 ASSE

-363 EEQST
+363 EEPST
-368 EASIEETS
+368 EASSEETS

-400 ETESAEE
+400 EAESETESAEE
-407 AESESEVESESESET
+407 VESESEVESEFESET

-444 ETSEEESFEETSTEE
+444 ESSEEESFEETSTEE

-479 EEESSEEETSEAEEE
+479 EEESSEEETSEAE
-494 SSEEETSEAE
+494 

-513 NNWNLEVDGAL
+513 NNWNLEVDGPL

-534 SLRRMRRARSNAGAQ
+534 SLRRMRRARSNVGAQ

-599 GEVNISNKK
+599 GKVNPNNKK

-620 KEESGAVYRNGVAV
+620 KEESGAIYRNGVAV

-746 SATFDQNS
+746 SATFDPNS

-838 SSIEIS
+838 SSVEIS

-852 GYDSDQNVINWTVT
+852 GYDSDKNEINWTVT
-866 LNKGRK
+866 LNKGKK
-872 DIQGYTFSDTLPD
+872 DIQGYKFYDKLPY
-885 GIDFIGTEFDVVDT
+885 GIQFIGTEFDVIDT
-899 TNNNAVVGKATVK
+899 VTNQSIGKAKVG
-912 ADGSIEYTFGTDQPY
+912 ADGSIEYTFGTDKSY
-927 TGEYR
+927 TSEYR
-932 ITYRTTA
+932 ITYKTTA
-939 PDNNGK
+939 PAENGK
-945 VTNTGT
+945 VNNTGT

-976 NYKNEEDANN
+976 NYKNEEDADN

-1011 RILDASSSG
+1011 TILDASSSG

-1035 NFALQLSDDS
+1035 NFALQLSDDTRLS
-1045 KLTYNNDKVTLSVT
+1045 YNNDKVTLSVT
-1059 YYDASEN
+1059 YYDALEN
-1066 VIEPSDTTQKVK
+1066 VIESTDTTQKVK

-1106 DISQMQPGTSLV
+1106 DVSQMQPGTSLV
-1118 FKNKAELPEHYK
+1118 FKNKAELLGHNK
-1130 DAESTHT
+1130 ESEAQHT
-1137 IKKDKAL
+1137 IKKDKIL
-1144 SKQSTSYWDRDYNT
+1144 SKQSISSWGRDYSK
-1158 PQSSIMNKYF
+1158 PQISQAKLSGF
-1168 STVIS
+1168 SD
-1173 EGSKEMTYDSLKD
+1173 GSKEMSYDSLND
-1186 GYLYYR
+1186 GYICYR
-1192 IVLQLEEGK
+1192 ILINPEGN
-1201 DEDIVLEDVLPD
+1201 DDDITFTDILPD
-1213 GVKLDEASVEGW
+1213 GLVVDETSVEGW
-1225 FLDSGD
+1225 FYFEPNNYFYCWNDWAKNNQDGRY
-1231 DYSCRVA
+1231 YSFT
-1238 YYPDPTGQPKYY
+1238 DN
-1250 DFSSDKKPTVSLD
+1250 KKPVVVVDKDNNKMTVTIKS
-1263 GQNMTITIHAGYLN
+1263 GYNYAMTSAN
-1277 ALKLANMNQKEYK
+1277 QVNWKL
-1290 IAITYRVSIKDEWN
+1290 AITYRASIKDEWK
-1304 DLAVTDKTYV
+1304 DLNLTDKTYV
-1314 NKVKWGSNSDSQ
+1314 NKVEWGSNSDSQ

-1361 VVVNPTGANMN
+1361 VVVNPAGANMN

-1385 LQDGVNAYLDLEKT
+1385 LPAGVNAYLDLGNT

-1404 DASKEDYRGIKVN
+1404 DASKENYRGIKVN

-1447 YRIECGSAISPTVT
+1447 YRIECGSLAISPTVT
-1461 NQVKLYGKFSSSTSN
+1461 NQVKLYGKFSASTSN

-1508 AEFKIEKFNSES
+1508 AEFKIEKFNSAS
-1520 NTWEIVSDANHPD
+1520 NAWEIVSDTSHPD

-1589 MNSIFSAASVNTD
+1589 MNSIFSAASVSAD

-1641 PPTGSIL
+1641 PPTDSIQ

-1662 VTVNYQLSDCVKT
+1662 VTINKDGQRT
-1675 EKYEVAK
+1675 PYEVAK
-1682 GSPFTI
+1682 GSHFIISFPSYGIANYTDETKEKFVQMPDGNYQLRI
-1688 TFEEWQV
+1688 EQV
-1695 KNKFFN
+1695 N
-1701 ETEQQQLVE
+1701 
-1710 RKDYSAGYEKN
+1710 
-1721 VYDYIIASVTSD
+1721 SD
-1733 MVVTIYES
+1733 MEIDLKTN
-1741 KGNQHDYGHP
+1741 GNWTADIG
-1751 TPKYDSPQAY
+1751 TPDFDSPQAY

-1770 AVTEAGTKLENVA
+1770 AVTETGTKLENVA
-1783 LTAAKNWTVSWSDLP
+1783 LKAANNWAVSWSDLP

-1803 KAPYYYIVKE
+1803 NAPYYYIVKE

-1827 GGIQTGI
+1827 GGIKTGI

-1853 GTGTYWYTMGGV
+1853 GTGNYWYTMGGV
-1865 LLTAGAAFLIY
+1865 LLIAGAAFLIY

-1884 KRIW
+1884 RRIW

>member
-69 HYEKEKELVCTTD
+69 HYEKEKELACTTD
-82 SLGVHKHTEACY
+82 SLGVHKHTDVCY

-134 HTPECYQMQKQLV
+134 HTPECY
-147 CTQEESAGHTHTPE
+147 
-161 CYTKQGSLI
+161 
-170 CGKEEHTHGEGC
+170 
-182 YDAEGNLIC
+182 
-191 ALEEHAH
+191 
-198 SDECYEWTDVLT
+198 
-210 CTTPESAGHTHS
+210 
-222 EACYQD
+222 
-228 VQVLICEEPA
+228 
-238 ELHTHTAECYKD
+238 KD

-263 KHSETCFTEKQNLVE
+263 KHSETCFTEKQVLVE

-316 SEDESS
+316 SEDENS
-322 ETASIEETSTEE
+322 ET
-334 NSSEE
+334 
-339 TSTEETS
+339 
-346 SEETSSEEASSE
+346 
-358 ADTDA
+358 
-363 EEQST
+363 
-368 EASIEETS
+368 ASIEETS
-376 LEEASTEETSIEE
+376 LEEASIEETSIEE
-389 TSLEASSEDES
+389 TSLEAVSEEESEVES

-422 EESSSIEA
+422 EESSSVEA
-430 ESEEESSEEVSTEE
+430 ESEEESSEEISTEE
-444 ETSEEESFEETSTEE
+444 ESSEEESFEETSTEE

-465 TSEEASTEEETSEA
+465 TSEEAST
-479 EEESSEEETSEAEEE
+479 EEETSEAEEE

-970 NWGVSK
+970 DWGVSK
-976 NYKNEEDANN
+976 NYKNEEAVNN

-997 SLPDSELEEFTYKD
+997 SLPDSELVEFTYRD
-1011 RILDASSSG
+1011 TILDASSPN
-1020 DHYAVASELQKDIEK
+1020 DHYAVASELQADIAK
-1035 NFALQLSDDS
+1035 SFALQLSDNS
-1045 KLTYNNDKVTLSVT
+1045 KLSYNNDKVTLSVT

-1086 KSGNSIKAKYMILDA
+1086 KSGTNIKAKYMILDA

-1106 DISQMQPGTSLV
+1106 DVSQMQPGTSLV
-1118 FKNKAELPEHYK
+1118 FKNRAELPEHYK

-1158 PQSSIMNKYF
+1158 PQSSIMNKHF

-1201 DEDIVLEDVLPD
+1201 DEDIVLKDVLPD

-1231 DYSCRVA
+1231 NYSCRVA
-1238 YYPDPTGQPKYY
+1238 YYPDSTGQPKYY

-1277 ALKLANMNQKEYK
+1277 ALKSANMNQKGYK

-1304 DLAVTDKTYV
+1304 DLTVTDKTYV
-1314 NKVKWGSNSDSQ
+1314 NKVEWGSNSDSQ

-1333 ITKVEKTSAVEVEK
+1333 ITKVEKTSAVEVER
-1347 DSNGNISAYYAAYS
+1347 DSNGNIIAYYAAYS
-1361 VVVNPTGANMN
+1361 VVVNPAGANMN

-1385 LQDGVNAYLDLEKT
+1385 LPADVNAYLDLGNT

-1404 DASKEDYRGIKVN
+1404 DASKENYRGIKVN

-1447 YRIECGSAISPTVT
+1447 YRIECGSLAISPTVT
-1461 NQVKLYGKFSSSTSN
+1461 NQVKLYGKFSASTSN

-1508 AEFKIEKFNSES
+1508 AEFKIEKFNSAS
-1520 NTWEIVSDANHPD
+1520 NAWEIVSDTSHPD

-1589 MNSIFSAASVNTD
+1589 MNSIFSAASVSAD

-1641 PPTGSIL
+1641 PPTDSIQ

-1662 VTVNYQLSDCVKT
+1662 VTINKDGHLT
-1675 EKYEVAK
+1675 PYEVAK
-1682 GSPFTI
+1682 GSHFIISFPSWGIENYT
-1688 TFEEWQV
+1688 
-1695 KNKFFN
+1695 N
-1701 ETEQQQLVE
+1701 ETKEKFVKMPDGNYQLRIEQV
-1710 RKDYSAGYEKN
+1710 N
-1721 VYDYIIASVTSD
+1721 SD
-1733 MVVTIYES
+1733 MEIDLKTNGS
-1741 KGNQHDYGHP
+1741 WTDGG
-1751 TPKYDSPQAY
+1751 TPDFDSPQAY
-1761 EPVSGSGEV
+1761 EPVAGSGEV
-1770 AVTEAGTKLENVA
+1770 AVTENGTKLENVA
-1783 LTAAKNWTVSWSDLP
+1783 LTAANNWTVSWSDLP

-1803 KAPYYYIVKE
+1803 NAPYYYIVKE

>member
-1 MENPLRK
+1 
-8 QIRSIMKDHKKR
+8 MKS
-20 QMWYRIVTT
+20 QPSFI
-29 LAVVVVFVTTY
+29 
-40 MLILPAITMENKAEC
+40 
-55 GITEHKHDANCYSS
+55 
-69 HYEKEKELVCTTD
+69 
-82 SLGVHKHTEACY
+82 
-94 DAEHKLIC
+94 
-102 GYADFVIH
+102 
-110 EHDASCYDKDGNLVC
+110 
-125 TIPEHKLHQ
+125 
-134 HTPECYQMQKQLV
+134 
-147 CTQEESAGHTHTPE
+147 
-161 CYTKQGSLI
+161 
-170 CGKEEHTHGEGC
+170 
-182 YDAEGNLIC
+182 
-191 ALEEHAH
+191 
-198 SDECYEWTDVLT
+198 
-210 CTTPESAGHTHS
+210 
-222 EACYQD
+222 
-228 VQVLICEEPA
+228 
-238 ELHTHTAECYKD
+238 HTAECYKD

-263 KHSETCFTEKQNLVE
+263 KHSETCFTEKQVLVE

-316 SEDESS
+316 SEDENS
-322 ETASIEETSTEE
+322 ET
-334 NSSEE
+334 
-339 TSTEETS
+339 
-346 SEETSSEEASSE
+346 
-358 ADTDA
+358 
-363 EEQST
+363 
-368 EASIEETS
+368 ASIEETS
-376 LEEASTEETSIEE
+376 LEEASIEETSIEE
-389 TSLEASSEDES
+389 TSLEAVSEEESEVES

-422 EESSSIEA
+422 EESSSVEA
-430 ESEEESSEEVSTEE
+430 ESEEESSEEISTEE
-444 ETSEEESFEETSTEE
+444 ESSEEESFEETSTEE

-465 TSEEASTEEETSEA
+465 TSEEAST
-479 EEESSEEETSEAEEE
+479 EEETSEAEEE

-970 NWGVSK
+970 DWGVSK
-976 NYKNEEDANN
+976 NYKNEEAVNN

-997 SLPDSELEEFTYKD
+997 SLPDSELVEFTYRD
-1011 RILDASSSG
+1011 TILDASSPN
-1020 DHYAVASELQKDIEK
+1020 DHYAVASELQADIAK
-1035 NFALQLSDDS
+1035 SFALQLSDNS
-1045 KLTYNNDKVTLSVT
+1045 KLSYNNDKVTLSVT

-1086 KSGNSIKAKYMILDA
+1086 KSGTNIKAKYMILDA

-1106 DISQMQPGTSLV
+1106 DVSQMQPGTSLV
-1118 FKNKAELPEHYK
+1118 FKNRAELPEHYK

-1158 PQSSIMNKYF
+1158 PQSSIMNKHF

-1201 DEDIVLEDVLPD
+1201 DEDIVLKDVLPD

-1231 DYSCRVA
+1231 NYSCRVA
-1238 YYPDPTGQPKYY
+1238 YYPDSTGQPKYY

-1277 ALKLANMNQKEYK
+1277 ALKSANMNQKGYK

-1304 DLAVTDKTYV
+1304 DLTVTDKTYV
-1314 NKVKWGSNSDSQ
+1314 NKVEWGSNSDSQ

-1333 ITKVEKTSAVEVEK
+1333 ITKVEKTSAVEVER
-1347 DSNGNISAYYAAYS
+1347 DSNGNIIAYYAAYS
-1361 VVVNPTGANMN
+1361 VVVNPAGANMN

-1385 LQDGVNAYLDLEKT
+1385 LPADVNAYLDLGNT

-1404 DASKEDYRGIKVN
+1404 DASKENYRGIKVN

-1447 YRIECGSAISPTVT
+1447 YRIECGSLAISPTVT
-1461 NQVKLYGKFSSSTSN
+1461 NQVKLYGKFSASTSN

-1508 AEFKIEKFNSES
+1508 AEFKIEKFNSAS
-1520 NTWEIVSDANHPD
+1520 NAWEIVSDTSHPD

-1589 MNSIFSAASVNTD
+1589 MNSIFSAASVSAD

-1641 PPTGSIL
+1641 PPTDSIQ

-1662 VTVNYQLSDCVKT
+1662 VTINKDGHLT
-1675 EKYEVAK
+1675 PYEVAK
-1682 GSPFTI
+1682 GSHFIISFPSWGIENYT
-1688 TFEEWQV
+1688 
-1695 KNKFFN
+1695 N
-1701 ETEQQQLVE
+1701 ETKEKFVKMPDGNYQLRIEQV
-1710 RKDYSAGYEKN
+1710 N
-1721 VYDYIIASVTSD
+1721 SD
-1733 MVVTIYES
+1733 MEIDLKTNGS
-1741 KGNQHDYGHP
+1741 WTDGG
-1751 TPKYDSPQAY
+1751 TPDFDSPQAY
-1761 EPVSGSGEV
+1761 EPVAGSGEV
-1770 AVTEAGTKLENVA
+1770 AVTENGTKLENVA
-1783 LTAAKNWTVSWSDLP
+1783 LTAANNWTVSWSDLP

-1803 KAPYYYIVKE
+1803 NAPYYYIVKE

>member
-69 HYEKEKELVCTTD
+69 HYEKEKELACTTD
-82 SLGVHKHTEACY
+82 SLGVHKHTDACY

-147 CTQEESAGHTHTPE
+147 CTQEESVGHTHTPE
-161 CYTKQGSLI
+161 CYTKQQGALI

-191 ALEEHAH
+191 TLEEHTH
-198 SDECYEWTDVLT
+198 SDECYEWNDILT
-210 CTTPESAGHTHS
+210 CTIPESAGHTHS

-263 KHSETCFTEKQNLVE
+263 KHSETCFTEKQVLVE

-316 SEDESS
+316 SEDENS

-334 NSSEE
+334 
-339 TSTEETS
+339 
-346 SEETSSEEASSE
+346 ASSE

-363 EEQST
+363 EEPST
-368 EASIEETS
+368 EASS
-376 LEEASTEETSIEE
+376 EE
-389 TSLEASSEDES
+389 TSLEAVSEDES
-400 ETESAEE
+400 EAESETETAEE

-430 ESEEESSEEVSTEE
+430 ETEEESSEEVSTEAESLE
-444 ETSEEESFEETSTEE
+444 EESTEEESEEEQ
-459 TSEEEL
+459 
-465 TSEEASTEEETSEA
+465 TSEEAST
-479 EEESSEEETSEAEEE
+479 EEETSEAEEE

-513 NNWNLEVDGAL
+513 NNWNLEVDGPL

-534 SLRRMRRARSNAGAQ
+534 SLRRMRRARSNVGAQ

-599 GEVNISNKK
+599 GEVNLSNKK

-620 KEESGAVYRNGVAV
+620 KEESGAIYRNGVAV

-648 FEDDFVADGKQFN
+648 FEDAFVADGKQFN

-746 SATFDQNS
+746 SAAFDPNS

-764 NQIEVNGYA
+764 NQIEVNGYV
-773 PTFDKTWD
+773 PTFETQDG
-781 SYPKFTLKDLPELKA
+781 YPKFTLKDLPELKA

-838 SSIEIS
+838 SSVEIS

-852 GYDSDQNVINWTVT
+852 GYDSDKNEINWTVT
-866 LNKGRK
+866 LNKGKK
-872 DIQGYTFSDTLPD
+872 DIQGYKFYDKLFD
-885 GIDFIGTEFDVVDT
+885 GIQFIGTEFDVIDT
-899 TNNNAVVGKATVK
+899 VTNQSIGKAKVG
-912 ADGSIEYTFGTDQPY
+912 ADGSIEYTFGTDKSY
-927 TGEYR
+927 TSEYR
-932 ITYRTTA
+932 ITYKTTA
-939 PDNNGK
+939 PTENGK
-945 VTNTGT
+945 VNNTGT

-997 SLPDSELEEFTYKD
+997 SLPDSELVEFTYKD
-1011 RILDASSSG
+1011 TILDASSSG
-1020 DHYAVASELQKDIEK
+1020 DHYAVASKLQEDIEK
-1035 NFALQLSDDS
+1035 NFALQLSDDTRLS
-1045 KLTYNNDKVTLSVT
+1045 YNNDKVTLSVT
-1059 YYDASEN
+1059 YYDASGN
-1066 VIEPSDTTQKVK
+1066 VIESTDTTQKVR

-1106 DISQMQPGTSLV
+1106 DVSQMQPGTSLV
-1118 FKNKAELPEHYK
+1118 FKNKAELPEHGK
-1130 DAESTHT
+1130 EAESTHT

-1144 SKQSTSYWDRDYNT
+1144 SKQSTSYWERDYST
-1158 PQSSIMNKYF
+1158 PQGSLPNQPTHYSPM
-1168 STVIS
+1168 TD
-1173 EGSKEMTYDSLKD
+1173 GSKEMTYDSLKD
-1186 GYLYYR
+1186 GYIYYR
-1192 IVLQLEEGK
+1192 IVLQPEEGK
-1201 DEDIVLEDVLPD
+1201 DQDIILKDVLPE
-1213 GVKLDEASVEGW
+1213 GVELDNNSVEGW
-1225 FLDSGD
+1225 FLNGD
-1231 DYSCRVA
+1231 NYIHIMT
-1238 YYPDPTGQPKYY
+1238 YYPQELYGTPKYY
-1250 DFSSDKKPTVSLD
+1250 DFSSAKKPTVSLD

-1277 ALKLANMNQKEYK
+1277 ALKLANQTGYK

-1304 DLAVTDKTYV
+1304 DLIVTDKTYV
-1314 NKVKWGSNSDSQ
+1314 NKVEWGSNSDSQ

-1347 DSNGNISAYYAAYS
+1347 DSNGKISAYYAAYS
-1361 VVVNPTGANMN
+1361 VVVNPAGANMN

-1385 LQDGVNAYLDLEKT
+1385 LPAGVNAYLDLEKT

-1417 SSRYTLKYD
+1417 SSRYTLQYD

-1508 AEFKIEKFNSES
+1508 AEFKIEKFNSAS
-1520 NTWEIVSDANHPD
+1520 NAWEIVSDDKHTD

-1589 MNSIFSAASVNTD
+1589 MNSIFSAASVSAD

-1641 PPTGSIL
+1641 PPTDSIQ

-1710 RKDYSAGYEKN
+1710 RKDYSDGYEKN

-1770 AVTEAGTKLENVA
+1770 AVTETGTKLENVA
-1783 LTAAKNWTVSWSDLP
+1783 LKAANNWTVSWSDLP

-1884 KRIW
+1884 RRIW

>member
-1 MENPLRK
+1 
-8 QIRSIMKDHKKR
+8 
-20 QMWYRIVTT
+20 
-29 LAVVVVFVTTY
+29 
-40 MLILPAITMENKAEC
+40 
-55 GITEHKHDANCYSS
+55 
-69 HYEKEKELVCTTD
+69 
-82 SLGVHKHTEACY
+82 
-94 DAEHKLIC
+94 
-102 GYADFVIH
+102 
-110 EHDASCYDKDGNLVC
+110 
-125 TIPEHKLHQ
+125 
-134 HTPECYQMQKQLV
+134 MQKQLV
-147 CTQEESAGHTHTPE
+147 CTQEESVGHTHTPE
-161 CYTKQGSLI
+161 CYTKQQGALI

-191 ALEEHAH
+191 TLEEHTH
-198 SDECYEWTDVLT
+198 SDECYEWNDILT
-210 CTTPESAGHTHS
+210 CTIPESAGHTHS

-263 KHSETCFTEKQNLVE
+263 KHSETCFTEKQVLVE

-290 DECYKKS
+290 DECYKGSGQK
-297 TEETATSEAVT
+297 EEQSSVASEEVTSEDA
-308 ASQNEETS
+308 
-316 SEDESS
+316 
-322 ETASIEETSTEE
+322 STEE
-334 NSSEE
+334 NSTEEISSEELSTEEVSTEAVSLEE

-346 SEETSSEEASSE
+346 SQIEEVSSE

-363 EEQST
+363 EET
-368 EASIEETS
+368 R
-376 LEEASTEETSIEE
+376 
-389 TSLEASSEDES
+389 LEASSEDES

-407 AESESEVESESESET
+407 VESEP

-430 ESEEESSEEVSTEE
+430 ESLEEES
-444 ETSEEESFEETSTEE
+444 SEEESFEETSTEK

-465 TSEEASTEEETSEA
+465 TSEDASTEEETSEA
-479 EEESSEEETSEAEEE
+479 EEESSEEETSEADEE
-494 SSEEETSEAE
+494 SSEEETLEAE

-513 NNWNLEVDGAL
+513 NNWNLEVDGPL

-599 GEVNISNKK
+599 GEVNLSNKK

-620 KEESGAVYRNGVAV
+620 KEESGAIYRNGVAV

-648 FEDDFVADGKQFN
+648 FEDAFVADGKQFN

-764 NQIEVNGYA
+764 NQIEVNGYV
-773 PTFDKTWD
+773 PTFETQDG
-781 SYPKFTLKDLPELKA
+781 YPKFTLKDLPELKA

-816 DGAATVNNTAKATI
+816 DGAATVNNIAKATI
-830 KVENKETW
+830 KVESKETW
-838 SSIEIS
+838 SSVEIS

-852 GYDSDQNVINWTVT
+852 GYDSDKNEINWIVT
-866 LNKGRK
+866 LNKGKK
-872 DIQGYTFSDTLPD
+872 DIQGYKFYDKLPD
-885 GIDFIGTEFDVVDT
+885 GIQFIGNEFYVIDT
-899 TNNNAVVGKATVK
+899 VTNQSIGKATIGS
-912 ADGSIEYTFGTDQPY
+912 DGSIEYTFGTDKSY
-927 TGEYR
+927 TSEYR
-932 ITYRTTA
+932 ITYKTTA
-939 PDNNGK
+939 PAENGK
-945 VTNTGT
+945 VNNTGT

-970 NWGVSK
+970 DWGVSK

-997 SLPDSELEEFTYKD
+997 SLPDSELVGFTYKD
-1011 RILDASSSG
+1011 TILDASSSG
-1020 DHYAVASELQKDIEK
+1020 DHYAVASELQEDIEN
-1035 NFALQLSDDS
+1035 NFALQLSDDTRLS
-1045 KLTYNNDKVTLSVT
+1045 YNNDKVTLSVT

-1066 VIEPSDTTQKVK
+1066 VIESTDTTQKVR

-1086 KSGNSIKAKYMILDA
+1086 KSGTNIKAKYMILDA

-1106 DISQMQPGTSLV
+1106 DVSQMQPGTSLV
-1118 FKNKAELPEHYK
+1118 FKNKAELPEHGK
-1130 DAESTHT
+1130 EAESTHT

-1144 SKQSTSYWDRDYNT
+1144 AKQSVASWGRDYNT
-1158 PQSSIMNKYF
+1158 PQADLGNYLYF
-1168 STVIS
+1168 APMLD
-1173 EGSKEMTYDSLKD
+1173 GSKEMTYDSLKD

-1192 IVLQLEEGK
+1192 IVLQPEDGK
-1201 DEDIVLEDVLPD
+1201 DNDIILKDILPD
-1213 GVKLDEASVEGW
+1213 GVKLDQSSVEAW
-1225 FLDSGD
+1225 FLSGD
-1231 DYSCRVA
+1231 NYSHSMNYWA
-1238 YYPDPTGQPKYY
+1238 NGAQSY
-1250 DFSSDKKPTVSLD
+1250 DFAKDKKPTVSLD

-1277 ALKLANMNQKEYK
+1277 ALKLANQTGYK

-1304 DLAVTDKTYV
+1304 DLTVTDKTYV
-1314 NKVKWGSNSDSQ
+1314 NKVEWGSNSDSQ

-1347 DSNGNISAYYAAYS
+1347 DSNGKISAYYAAYS
-1361 VVVNPTGANMN
+1361 VVVNPAGANMN

-1385 LQDGVNAYLDLEKT
+1385 LPTGVSAYLDLEKT

-1417 SSRYTLKYD
+1417 SSRYTLQYD

-1476 VIHNEASGASVDKG
+1476 VIHNESSGASVDKG

-1508 AEFKIEKFNSES
+1508 AEFIIEKFNSES
-1520 NTWEIVSDANHPD
+1520 NRWEIVSDANHLD
-1533 GKYVSDEQGE
+1533 GKYVSNEQGE
-1543 VELPKEFAQETLYRL
+1543 VELPKEFVRETLYRL

-1589 MNSIFSAASVNTD
+1589 MNSIFSAASVSAD

-1641 PPTGSIL
+1641 PPTDSIQ
-1648 VTVYRQKQQLAKWT
+1648 VTVYRQRQQLAKWT
-1662 VTVNYQLSDCVKT
+1662 VTVKYQLSDCVKT
-1675 EKYEVAK
+1675 ETYEVAK

-1688 TFEEWQV
+1688 TFE
-1695 KNKFFN
+1695 KDHLSNFF
-1701 ETEQQQLVE
+1701 ELDEQQQLVE
-1710 RKDYSAGYEKN
+1710 RKDYSAGYEKD

-1733 MVVTIYES
+1733 MEVTIFES
-1741 KGNQHDYGHP
+1741 KGSQYDYRHP

-1770 AVTEAGTKLENVA
+1770 AVTETGTKLENVA

-1803 KAPYYYIVKE
+1803 NAPYYYIVKE
-1813 TVTIPGYR
+1813 TVTISGYR

-1865 LLTAGAAFLIY
+1865 LLTAWAAFLIY

>member
-20 QMWYRIVTT
+20 QLWYRVVTT

-82 SLGVHKHTEACY
+82 SLGVHKHTDACY

-147 CTQEESAGHTHTPE
+147 CTQEESVGHTHTPE
-161 CYTKQGSLI
+161 CYTKQQGALI

-191 ALEEHAH
+191 TLEEHTH
-198 SDECYEWTDVLT
+198 SDECYEWNDILT
-210 CTTPESAGHTHS
+210 CTIPESAGHTHS

-228 VQVLICEEPA
+228 VQVLICKEPA

-263 KHSETCFTEKQNLVE
+263 KHSETCFTEKQVLVE

-316 SEDESS
+316 AK
-322 ETASIEETSTEE
+322 TKAAKQLQ
-334 NSSEE
+334 SEE
-339 TSTEETS
+339 TST
-346 SEETSSEEASSE
+346 EEASSE

-363 EEQST
+363 EEPST
-368 EASIEETS
+368 EASSEETS

-400 ETESAEE
+400 EAESETESAEE
-407 AESESEVESESESET
+407 VESESEVESEFESET

-444 ETSEEESFEETSTEE
+444 ESSEEESFEETSTEE

-465 TSEEASTEEETSEA
+465 TSEEAST
-479 EEESSEEETSEAEEE
+479 EEETSEAEEE

-620 KEESGAVYRNGVAV
+620 KEENGSIYRNGVAV
-634 GTYTISPDGMIEIE
+634 GTYTISPDGLIEIE
-648 FEDDFVADGKQFN
+648 FEDSFVADGKQFN
-661 GNIWFEGTVSASG
+661 GNVWFEGTVSASG
-674 TNENG
+674 TNDKG
-679 EIEFAGEGGT
+679 ELEFGGEGGT
-689 LKIDKQEE
+689 LKIDRQEE
-697 TLKNDISVEKSGS
+697 TSQNDISLEKSGS
-710 VSKDGKTVDY
+710 ASKDGKSVDY
-720 EVVASSK
+720 TITASSK

-734 TIEDYFRASEHV
+734 TIEDYFRASSPA
-746 SATFDQNS
+746 SAEFDPNS
-754 FKIYKADDFG
+754 FKIYKTDDYG
-764 NQIEVNGYA
+764 NQTEVTGYT
-773 PTFDKTWD
+773 PTFSKTND
-781 SYPKFTLKDLPELKA
+781 GYPKFTLTDLPELKA
-796 GEKYIVKY
+796 GEKYVVKY
-804 TANISVDSSGNW
+804 TANVSVKGSNDW
-816 DGAATVNNTAKATI
+816 DGSATLNNGAKVSI
-830 KVENKETW
+830 KTDSKETW
-838 SSIEIS
+838 NSVEIS

-852 GYDSDQNVINWTVT
+852 GYDSDKNEINWTVT

-872 DIQGYTFSDTLPD
+872 DIQGYTFSDKLPD
-885 GIDFIGTEFDVVDT
+885 GISFIGTEFDVVDT

-932 ITYRTTA
+932 ITYKTTA

-951 IGKDGTG
+951 IGKDGDG
-958 NSSTAGVDVTHR
+958 NSSTAEVGVSHR
-970 NWGVSK
+970 DWGVSK
-976 NYKNEEDANN
+976 SYKSETDVDA
-986 GMKKLTWSTTV
+986 GSKKLTWNTNVT
-997 SLPDSELEEFTYKD
+997 LPDTTLTEFVYKD
-1011 RILDASSSG
+1011 TFIDASDG
-1020 DHYAVASELQKDIEK
+1020 NTGKHYGIANELQAEIEK
-1035 NFALQLSDDS
+1035 NFSLQLSDNT
-1045 KLTYNNDKVTLSVT
+1045 KLPYENDQVTVEVT
-1059 YYDASEN
+1059 YYDADEN
-1066 VIEPSDTTQKVK
+1066 KIASTDTTQKVK
-1078 SFEIKITP
+1078 SFEIKVIP
-1086 KSGNSIKAKYMILDA
+1086 KTGVDVKAKYMNLES

-1106 DISQMQPGTSLV
+1106 DISAMQPGTSWV
-1118 FKNKAELPEHYK
+1118 FKNKAELPEHHK
-1130 DAESTHT
+1130 ESEAQHT
-1137 IKKDKAL
+1137 IKKDKIL
-1144 SKQSTSYWDRDYNT
+1144 SKQSIANIGRDYNT
-1158 PQSSIMNKYF
+1158 PQSSLGIIQMPQF
-1168 STVIS
+1168 VDGT
-1173 EGSKEMTYDSLKD
+1173 KEFTYDSLKNE
-1186 GYLYYR
+1186 YIYYR
-1192 IVLQLEEGK
+1192 ILIDAESANDQSITLTDYIPNGMVI
-1201 DEDIVLEDVLPD
+1201 DE
-1213 GVKLDEASVEGW
+1213 KSVEGW
-1225 FLDSGD
+1225 YYFEKGENYQHRV
-1231 DYSCRVA
+1231 DYYNSA
-1238 YYPDPTGQPKYY
+1238 GQQWY
-1250 DFSSDKKPTVSLD
+1250 DFAENKKPIVSIPQD
-1263 GQNMTITIHAGYLN
+1263 GSLMTITIQDGYATAAKN
-1277 ALKLANMNQKEYK
+1277 GGKTGWKL
-1290 IAITYRVSIKDEWN
+1290 AITYRASIKDEWK
-1304 DLAVTDKTYV
+1304 DLNLTDKTYV
-1314 NKVKWGSNSDSQ
+1314 NKVEWGSNSDSQ

-1333 ITKVEKTSAVEVEK
+1333 TIKVEKTAVVETEQDAK
-1347 DSNGNISAYYAAYS
+1347 GTISAYYAAYS
-1361 VVVNPTGANMN
+1361 VVINPSGANMN
-1372 PYADTLT
+1372 PYADTLS
-1379 LSDTLG
+1379 LSDTLT
-1385 LQDGVNAYLDLEKT
+1385 LPQGVTAYLDLDNT

-1404 DASKEDYRGIKVN
+1404 DASKADYKGTEL
-1417 SSRYTLKYD
+1417 SSTRYTLQYD
-1426 SETNVLNL
+1426 EQKNVLNL
-1434 VIPDETACVFVYR
+1434 VVPDETACVFVYR
-1447 YRIECGSAISPTVT
+1447 YRIECGAAHAPEISNKVR
-1461 NQVKLYGKFSSSTSN
+1461 LYGKFESSTSTI
-1476 VIHNEASGASVDKG
+1476 IHNQGSGASVDKG
-1490 SLRIYKVDSD
+1490 SLKIYKVDSD
-1500 DYTNLLPG
+1500 DYTNLLAG
-1508 AEFKIEKFNSES
+1508 AEFEIEKYDSQS
-1520 NTWEIVSDANHPD
+1520 KIWSRVSDDNHPD
-1533 GKYVSDEQGE
+1533 GKYISNAKGE
-1543 VELPKEFAQETLYRL
+1543 VELPKEFVQETLYRL
-1558 QETKAP
+1558 KETKAP
-1564 SGYSRLAEEIYFV
+1564 SGYSKLSNPICFV
-1577 FMKSDKNTTITN
+1577 FMKANATKESTIN
-1589 MNSIFSAASVNTD
+1589 AMNSVFSVAGVDANEV
-1602 KIKFYETTNKDAIL
+1602 KFYETTSKDAVM
-1616 YVPNDNTEITVKK
+1616 YVPNENTEIVVKK
-1629 VWENKDGSILVN
+1629 VWENKNGSTLVN
-1641 PPTGSIL
+1641 PPTDSIK
-1648 VTVYRQKQQLAKWT
+1648 VTVYRQEQQLAKWT
-1662 VTVNYQLSDCVKT
+1662 VTVNYYLKDGNIKS

-1682 GSPFTI
+1682 GSHFSIAFDANNIEYYFTEEEKQLFTKTTRLNQWGGLDIVYEYKIDNIMSDTVITI
-1688 TFEEWQV
+1688 T
-1695 KNKFFN
+1695 
-1701 ETEQQQLVE
+1701 
-1710 RKDYSAGYEKN
+1710 
-1721 VYDYIIASVTSD
+1721 
-1733 MVVTIYES
+1733 ES
-1741 KGNQHDYGHP
+1741 NISNQYNYAHP
-1751 TPKYDSPQAY
+1751 TPEYDSPQAY
-1761 EPVSGSGEV
+1761 EPITGSKEV
-1770 AVTEAGTKLENVA
+1770 AVTGSGQRLENIS
-1783 LTAAKNWTVSWSDLP
+1783 LTDANNWMASWSDLP
-1798 KADSE
+1798 KANGDTL
-1803 KAPYYYIVKE
+1803 YYYIVEE
-1813 TVTIPGYR
+1813 TVTISGYK

-1827 GGIQTGI
+1827 SGIQTGI
-1834 IYITNQKEEEQS
+1834 IYITNQKEDDK

>member
-69 HYEKEKELVCTTD
+69 HYEKEKELACTTD
-82 SLGVHKHTEACY
+82 SLGVHKHTDACY

-147 CTQEESAGHTHTPE
+147 CTQEESVGHTHTPE
-161 CYTKQGSLI
+161 CYTKQQGALI

-191 ALEEHAH
+191 TLEEHTH
-198 SDECYEWTDVLT
+198 SDECYEWTDVLA

-316 SEDESS
+316 SEDENS

-339 TSTEETS
+339 TSTEEVL
-346 SEETSSEEASSE
+346 SE

-363 EEQST
+363 EESST
-368 EASIEETS
+368 EASSEETS

-389 TSLEASSEDES
+389 TSLEAVSEDESEAES

-407 AESESEVESESESET
+407 SEFESEVESESESET
-422 EESSSIEA
+422 EESSFIEA

-444 ETSEEESFEETSTEE
+444 ESSEEENFEETSTEE
-459 TSEEEL
+459 ASEEEL
-465 TSEEASTEEETSEA
+465 TSEEAST
-479 EEESSEEETSEAEEE
+479 EEETSEAEEE

-710 VSKDGKTVDY
+710 VSKDGKTVNY

-773 PTFDKTWD
+773 PTFDQTQD
-781 SYPKFTLKDLPELKA
+781 GYPKFTLKDLPELKA

-838 SSIEIS
+838 SSVEIS

-852 GYDSDQNVINWTVT
+852 GYDSDKNEINWTVT
-866 LNKGRK
+866 LNKGKK
-872 DIQGYTFSDTLPD
+872 DIQGYKFYDKLPD
-885 GIDFIGTEFDVVDT
+885 GIQFIGNEFYVIDT
-899 TNNNAVVGKATVK
+899 VTNQSIGKATIGL
-912 ADGSIEYTFGTDQPY
+912 DGSIEYTFGTDKSY
-927 TGEYR
+927 TSEYR
-932 ITYRTTA
+932 IAYKTTA
-939 PDNNGK
+939 PDENGK
-945 VTNTGT
+945 VNNKGT
-951 IGKDGTG
+951 IGKDGTE

-997 SLPDSELEEFTYKD
+997 SLPDSELVEFTYKD
-1011 RILDASSSG
+1011 TILDASSSG
-1020 DHYAVASELQKDIEK
+1020 DHYAVASELQEDIEK

-1045 KLTYNNDKVTLSVT
+1045 KLYYNNDKVTLSVT

-1086 KSGNSIKAKYMILDA
+1086 KSGTNIKVKYMILDA

-1106 DISQMQPGTSLV
+1106 DVSQMQPGTSLV
-1118 FKNKAELPEHYK
+1118 FKNRAELLGHNK
-1130 DAESTHT
+1130 ESEAQHT
-1137 IKKDKAL
+1137 IKKDKIL
-1144 SKQSTSYWDRDYNT
+1144 SKQSISSWGRDYSK
-1158 PQSSIMNKYF
+1158 PQISPDKGLLSGF
-1168 STVIS
+1168 SD
-1173 EGSKEMTYDSLKD
+1173 GSKEMSYDSLND
-1186 GYLYYR
+1186 GYIYYR
-1192 IVLQLEEGK
+1192 ILINPEGN
-1201 DEDIVLEDVLPD
+1201 DDDITFTDILPD
-1213 GVKLDEASVEGW
+1213 GLVVDETSVEGW
-1225 FLDSGD
+1225 FYFETNNYFYCWNDWAKDNQDGRY
-1231 DYSCRVA
+1231 YSFA
-1238 YYPDPTGQPKYY
+1238 DN
-1250 DFSSDKKPTVSLD
+1250 KKPVVVVDKDNNKMTVTIKS
-1263 GQNMTITIHAGYLN
+1263 GYNYAMTSAN
-1277 ALKLANMNQKEYK
+1277 QVDWKL
-1290 IAITYRVSIKDEWN
+1290 AITYRASIKDEWK
-1304 DLAVTDKTYV
+1304 DLNLTDKTYV
-1314 NKVKWGSNSDSQ
+1314 NKVEWGSNSDSQ

-1333 ITKVEKTSAVEVEK
+1333 ITKIEKTSAVEVER
-1347 DSNGNISAYYAAYS
+1347 DSNGNIIAYYAAYS
-1361 VVVNPTGANMN
+1361 VVVNPAGANMN

-1385 LQDGVNAYLDLEKT
+1385 LPADVNAYLDLGNT

-1520 NTWEIVSDANHPD
+1520 NKWEIVSDTSHPD

-1543 VELPKEFAQETLYRL
+1543 VELPKEFVQETLYRL

-1589 MNSIFSAASVNTD
+1589 MNSIFSAASVSAD

-1641 PPTGSIL
+1641 PPTDSIQ
-1648 VTVYRQKQQLAKWT
+1648 VTVYRQRQQLAKWT
-1662 VTVNYQLSDCVKT
+1662 VTINKDGQRT
-1675 EKYEVAK
+1675 PYEVAK
-1682 GSPFTI
+1682 GSHFIISFPSYGIANYTDETKEKFVKMPDGNYQLRI
-1688 TFEEWQV
+1688 EQV
-1695 KNKFFN
+1695 N
-1701 ETEQQQLVE
+1701 
-1710 RKDYSAGYEKN
+1710 
-1721 VYDYIIASVTSD
+1721 SD
-1733 MVVTIYES
+1733 MEIDLKTNGGWTADI
-1741 KGNQHDYGHP
+1741 Q
-1751 TPKYDSPQAY
+1751 TPDFDSPQAY
-1761 EPVSGSGEV
+1761 EPVAGSGEV
-1770 AVTEAGTKLENVA
+1770 AVTETGRKLENVA
-1783 LTAAKNWTVSWSDLP
+1783 LTAANNWTVSWSDLP

-1803 KAPYYYIVKE
+1803 NAPYYYIVKE

-1865 LLTAGAAFLIY
+1865 LLTAWAAFLIY

-1884 KRIW
+1884 RRIW

>member
-69 HYEKEKELVCTTD
+69 HYEKEKELACTTD

-147 CTQEESAGHTHTPE
+147 CTQEESVGHTHTPE

-170 CGKEEHTHGEGC
+170 CSKEEHTHGEGC

-191 ALEEHAH
+191 TLEEHMH

-210 CTTPESAGHTHS
+210 CTIPESAGHTHS

-278 TLICDRVEHVHT
+278 TLICDRVEHIHT

-308 ASQNEETS
+308 ASQNEETP
-316 SEDESS
+316 
-322 ETASIEETSTEE
+322 
-334 NSSEE
+334 
-339 TSTEETS
+339 
-346 SEETSSEEASSE
+346 SEEASSE

-363 EEQST
+363 EEPST
-368 EASIEETS
+368 EASSEETN
-376 LEEASTEETSIEE
+376 LEEVSTEETSIEE
-389 TSLEASSEDES
+389 TSLEAVSEDET
-400 ETESAEE
+400 EAESAEE
-407 AESESEVESESESET
+407 VEAESEVESESESET

-430 ESEEESSEEVSTEE
+430 ETEEESSEEVSTEE
-444 ETSEEESFEETSTEE
+444 ESSEEESFEETSTEE

-746 SATFDQNS
+746 SATFDPNS

-816 DGAATVNNTAKATI
+816 DGTATVNNTAKATI

-885 GIDFIGTEFDVVDT
+885 GIDFIGKEFDVVDT

-1045 KLTYNNDKVTLSVT
+1045 KLPYNNDKVTLSVT

-1118 FKNKAELPEHYK
+1118 FKNKAELPEHGK
-1130 DAESTHT
+1130 EAESTHT

-1144 SKQSTSYWDRDYNT
+1144 SKQSASYWDRDYNT
-1158 PQSSIMNKYF
+1158 PQSSIMNKQF

-1201 DEDIVLEDVLPD
+1201 DEDIVLKDVLPD

-1231 DYSCRVA
+1231 NYSCRVA

-1277 ALKLANMNQKEYK
+1277 ALKLANMNQKGYK

-1347 DSNGNISAYYAAYS
+1347 DSNGNIIAYYAAYS
-1361 VVVNPTGANMN
+1361 VVVNPAGANMN

-1385 LQDGVNAYLDLEKT
+1385 LPADVNAYLDLGNT

-1404 DASKEDYRGIKVN
+1404 DASKENYRGIKVN

-1520 NTWEIVSDANHPD
+1520 NAWEIVSDANHPD

-1589 MNSIFSAASVNTD
+1589 MNSIFSAASVSAD

-1641 PPTGSIL
+1641 PPTNSIL
-1648 VTVYRQKQQLAKWT
+1648 VTVYRQRQQLAKWT
-1662 VTVNYQLSDCVKT
+1662 VTVKYQLSDCVKT
-1675 EKYEVAK
+1675 ETYEVAK

-1688 TFEEWQV
+1688 TFE
-1695 KNKFFN
+1695 KDHFINFF
-1701 ETEQQQLVE
+1701 ELDEQQQLVE
-1710 RKDYSAGYEKN
+1710 RKDYSAGYEKD

-1733 MVVTIYES
+1733 MEVTIFES
-1741 KGNQHDYGHP
+1741 KGSQYDYRHP

-1770 AVTEAGTKLENVA
+1770 AVTETGRKLENVA
-1783 LTAAKNWTVSWSDLP
+1783 LTVDNNWTVSWSDLP

-1803 KAPYYYIVKE
+1803 NAPYYYIVKE

-1834 IYITNQKEEEQS
+1834 IYITNQKEDDK

-1865 LLTAGAAFLIY
+1865 LLTVGAAFLIY
-1876 KKHMQKGG
+1876 KKRMQKGG
-1884 KRIW
+1884 RRIW

>member
-20 QMWYRIVTT
+20 QIWYRIVTT

-69 HYEKEKELVCTTD
+69 HYEKEKELACTTD
-82 SLGVHKHTEACY
+82 SLGVHKHTDACY

-125 TIPEHKLHQ
+125 TIQEHKLHQ

-147 CTQEESAGHTHTPE
+147 CTQEESVGHTHTPE
-161 CYTKQGSLI
+161 CYTKQQGSLI

-191 ALEEHAH
+191 TIEEHTH

-210 CTTPESAGHTHS
+210 CTIPESAGHTHS

-334 NSSEE
+334 TSIEETSIEEASSEE
-339 TSTEETS
+339 T
-346 SEETSSEEASSE
+346 SSE

-363 EEQST
+363 EEPST
-368 EASIEETS
+368 EASSEETS
-376 LEEASTEETSIEE
+376 LEEASTEETS
-389 TSLEASSEDES
+389 LEASSEDES
-400 ETESAEE
+400 EAESETETAEE
-407 AESESEVESESESET
+407 AESESEVESESESEP

-430 ESEEESSEEVSTEE
+430 ETEEESSEEVSTEE
-444 ETSEEESFEETSTEE
+444 ESSEEENFEETSTEETSEEELTSEEASTEE

-479 EEESSEEETSEAEEE
+479 EEESSEEETSEAE
-494 SSEEETSEAE
+494 

-513 NNWNLEVDGAL
+513 SNWNLKADGPL

-534 SLRRMRRARSNAGAQ
+534 SLRRMRRARSNAGSQ

-634 GTYTISPDGMIEIE
+634 GRYTISPDGMIEIE

-746 SATFDQNS
+746 SAAFDQNS

-764 NQIEVNGYA
+764 NQIEVNGYV
-773 PTFDKTWD
+773 PTFETQDG
-781 SYPKFTLKDLPELKA
+781 YPKFTLKDLPELKA

-970 NWGVSK
+970 DWGVSK
-976 NYKNEEDANN
+976 SYKNEEDANN

-1011 RILDASSSG
+1011 TILDASSSG

-1045 KLTYNNDKVTLSVT
+1045 KLSYNNDKVTLSVT
-1059 YYDASEN
+1059 YYDASGN

-1086 KSGNSIKAKYMILDA
+1086 KSGTNIKVKYMILDA

-1118 FKNKAELPEHYK
+1118 FKNKAELLGHNK
-1130 DAESTHT
+1130 ESEAQHT
-1137 IKKDKAL
+1137 IKKDKIL
-1144 SKQSTSYWDRDYNT
+1144 SKQSISSWGRDYSK
-1158 PQSSIMNKYF
+1158 PQISQAELSGF
-1168 STVIS
+1168 SD
-1173 EGSKEMTYDSLKD
+1173 GSKEMSYDSLND
-1186 GYLYYR
+1186 GYICYR
-1192 IVLQLEEGK
+1192 ILINPEGN
-1201 DEDIVLEDVLPD
+1201 DDDITFTDILPD
-1213 GVKLDEASVEGW
+1213 GLVVDETSVEGW
-1225 FLDSGD
+1225 FYFEPNNYFYCWNDWAKDNQDGRY
-1231 DYSCRVA
+1231 YSFA
-1238 YYPDPTGQPKYY
+1238 DN
-1250 DFSSDKKPTVSLD
+1250 KKPVVVVDKDNNKMTVTIKS
-1263 GQNMTITIHAGYLN
+1263 GYNYAMTSAN
-1277 ALKLANMNQKEYK
+1277 KVDWKL
-1290 IAITYRVSIKDEWN
+1290 AITYRASIKDEWK
-1304 DLAVTDKTYV
+1304 DLNLTDKTYV
-1314 NKVKWGSNSDSQ
+1314 NKVEWGSNSDSQ

-1347 DSNGNISAYYAAYS
+1347 DNNGNISAYYAAYS
-1361 VVVNPTGANMN
+1361 VVVNPAGANMN

-1385 LQDGVNAYLDLEKT
+1385 LPADVNAYLDLGNT

-1404 DASKEDYRGIKVN
+1404 DASKENYRGIKVN

-1508 AEFKIEKFNSES
+1508 AEFKIEKFNSAS
-1520 NTWEIVSDANHPD
+1520 NAWEIVSDDEHTD

-1589 MNSIFSAASVNTD
+1589 MNSIFSAASVSAD

-1641 PPTGSIL
+1641 PPTDSIQ
-1648 VTVYRQKQQLAKWT
+1648 VTVYRQRQQLAKWT
-1662 VTVNYQLSDCVKT
+1662 VTVKYQLSDCVKT
-1675 EKYEVAK
+1675 ETYEVAK

-1710 RKDYSAGYEKN
+1710 RKDYSGGYEKN

-1770 AVTEAGTKLENVA
+1770 AVTETGTKLENVA
-1783 LTAAKNWTVSWSDLP
+1783 LTAANNWTVSWSDLP

-1834 IYITNQKEEEQS
+1834 IYITNQKEDDK

-1865 LLTAGAAFLIY
+1865 LLIAGAAFLIY